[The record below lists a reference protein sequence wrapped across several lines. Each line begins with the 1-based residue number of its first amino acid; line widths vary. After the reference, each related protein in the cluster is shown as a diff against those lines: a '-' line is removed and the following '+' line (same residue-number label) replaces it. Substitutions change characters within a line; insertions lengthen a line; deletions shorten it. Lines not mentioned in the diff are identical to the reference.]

1 MLLQAGA
8 APVQRQGEAQGG
20 IVTTDMAAG
29 EAGRSG
35 PAGGTRPLP
44 PAKPRELEDLLNRRL
59 FHPISR
65 RLAVLLSFTFV
76 TPNMVSVTGALC
88 VIAAGALYSFAGGAW
103 AIALAFALHMLWHV
117 VDGADGD
124 LARLTG
130 KASPVGEMV
139 DGLCDY
145 ASHALIYLFL
155 AIHLAEW
162 IGPWAYALGWA
173 SGLSRVA
180 QANHAESQR
189 RIYLWRAYG
198 VPWMQ
203 QARAAGD
210 AAFRRRSILSG
221 IGRAYLW
228 LSEQLS
234 PASAALDRAA
244 GEAARDPAARA
255 RFTRLCRA
263 TFRAPLFLQTQLG
276 ANPRTLLLG
285 ASMALGS
292 PLWFFLVETT
302 LMNVLLLASIR
313 RQRAA
318 NRTLERRLAADC

>member
-1 MLLQAGA
+1 
-8 APVQRQGEAQGG
+8 
-20 IVTTDMAAG
+20 MAAI
-29 EAGRSG
+29 EAKGGGG
-35 PAGGTRPLP
+35 PAGGRRPLP

-76 TPNMVSVTGALC
+76 TPNMVSVTGALL
-88 VIAAGALYSFAGGAW
+88 VVTAGALYSFFGGAW

-130 KASPVGEMV
+130 RASPLGEMV
-139 DGLCDY
+139 DGVCDY

-162 IGPWAYALGWA
+162 IGWWAYALGWA

-198 VPWMQ
+198 TPWMQ

-210 AAFRRRSILSG
+210 AAFQRRSILSAL
-221 IGRAYLW
+221 GRAYLW
-228 LSEQLS
+228 LSAQLS
-234 PASAALDRAA
+234 PASAILDRAA
-244 GEAARDPAARA
+244 GEAARGDPVART
-255 RFTRLCRA
+255 RFTRLCR
-263 TFRAPLFLQTQLG
+263 RIYRGPLHLQALLG

-292 PLWFFLVETT
+292 PLWFFIAETT
-302 LMNVLLLASIR
+302 VMNLLLLASIG
-313 RQRAA
+313 RQRVA
-318 NRTLERRLAADC
+318 NRELERRLAA